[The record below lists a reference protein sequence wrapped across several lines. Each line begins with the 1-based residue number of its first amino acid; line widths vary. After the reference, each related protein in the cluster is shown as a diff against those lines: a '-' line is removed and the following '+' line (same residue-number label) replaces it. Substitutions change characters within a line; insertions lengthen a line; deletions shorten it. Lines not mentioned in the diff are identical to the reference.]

1 MMKEE
6 YIRKIDAH
14 RIALHEG
21 GDVCAQKILELKRE
35 PVICIT
41 KDLRLRIRKMRN
53 ELRFGAEYGAE
64 YTLLD
69 AAADLLKEILEA
81 EDE

>member
-35 PVICIT
+35 PVILMT
-41 KDLRLRIRKMRN
+41 PEK
-53 ELRFGAEYGAE
+53 ELRVMRMIDELNYAAEVGCE
-64 YTLLD
+64 Y
-69 AAADLLKEILEA
+69 DLLERA
-81 EDE
+81 EDLFRDIMQGGRR

>member
-35 PVICIT
+35 PVILMT
-41 KDLRLRIRKMRN
+41 PEK
-53 ELRFGAEYGAE
+53 ELRVMRMIDELNYAEEFGCEY
-64 YTLLD
+64 
-69 AAADLLKEILEA
+69 DLLERA
-81 EDE
+81 EDLFRDIMNGGRR